1 MYDEFNST
9 VMEWLKS
16 RIRDV
21 IENPKRDFVSDKI
34 DQDTYFQQ
42 REYNHSDIYYIIYQ
56 KNLPILKQRF
66 TEIRQAEEMQL
77 RLKQSIT

>member
-66 TEIRQAEEMQL
+66 TEIRQKEEMQL
-77 RLKQSIT
+77 QLKQSIT